1 MGEAL
6 NKWLKMKKSPEAK
19 EEAILNLKVAA
30 HFAEN
35 QMEKICSDFGITGAQ
50 YNVLRILKGVH
61 PEGHPR
67 CEIIARMIES
77 APDTT
82 RLIDRL
88 EKQGFVERDRSAS
101 DRRMSIT
108 KITAKGIKLLE
119 KIHPVLIK
127 LQNEIGKNLTI
138 AECRE
143 LSRLCEKLY
152 EDLV

>member
-1 MGEAL
+1 
-6 NKWLKMKKSPEAK
+6 
-19 EEAILNLKVAA
+19 
-30 HFAEN
+30 
-35 QMEKICSDFGITGAQ
+35 MEKICSDFGITGAQ
-50 YNVLRILKGVH
+50 YNVLRILNGVY

-88 EKQGFVERDRSAS
+88 EKLGLVDRDRSGS

-108 KITAKGIKLLE
+108 RITAKGIKLLE

-127 LQNEIGKNLTI
+127 LQNDLTKNLTN

-143 LSRLCEKLY
+143 LSAMCEKLY
-152 EDLV
+152 KDRVEG